1 MKKTLLLLSLIFM
14 ISCSENE
21 NEKKIVY
28 ENINGQIENT
38 KTKDTLKNN
47 PKSKLITGLPFKLDS
62 ARTRIFPMA
71 EIKLRTEKRGIT
83 KIGSY
88 SGSSFTFFAIGSY
101 NNREYYGHLD
111 NLIFENIE
119 NGKKHLLTN
128 DKIKIKTFGQLHKNQ
143 SIPIKKIIYEII
155 TNDSNKDNELNE
167 NDLENLY
174 ISGINGENFTLISK
188 INEDL
193 IDWTLLDENLLY
205 FRTIEDSNKNGEME
219 ENDILHIYKTNLT
232 TMETIEILK
241 SDLNKLN
248 E

>member
-1 MKKTLLLLSLIFM
+1 MKKTFLLLLIILT
-14 ISCSENE
+14 ISCSEKE

-28 ENINGQIENT
+28 ENVNGQIENPKIT
-38 KTKDTLKNN
+38 DTLKNN

-62 ARTRIFPMA
+62 ARTIIFPIA

-155 TNDSNKDNELNE
+155 TNDSNKDNKLNE

-174 ISGINGENFTLISK
+174 VSGINGENLTMISK

-193 IDWTLLDENLLY
+193 IDWTFLNDNLLY

-219 ENDILHIYKTNLT
+219 ENDTLHIYKTNLT
-232 TMETIEILK
+232 NMETIEILE

>member
-1 MKKTLLLLSLIFM
+1 MKKTFLLLLIILT
-14 ISCSENE
+14 ISCSEKE

-28 ENINGQIENT
+28 ENINGQFENPKIT
-38 KTKDTLKNN
+38 DTLKNN

-62 ARTRIFPMA
+62 ASTIIFPIA
-71 EIKLRTEKRGIT
+71 EIKLRTEKRKIT

-128 DKIKIKTFGQLHKNQ
+128 DRIKIKTFGQLYKNQ
-143 SIPIKKIIYEII
+143 STPIKKIIYEII

-167 NDLENLY
+167 NDLKNLY
-174 ISGINGENFTLISK
+174 VSGINGENLKMISK

-193 IDWTLLDENLLY
+193 IDWTFLNDNFLY

-219 ENDILHIYKTNLT
+219 ENDTLHIYKTNLKN
-232 TMETIEILK
+232 METFEILE